1 MSHSITTD
9 NPTPVIKKIK
19 GMKRGEI
26 GIIQDDAQYN
36 GRFVQLVL
44 LLVTSIIINGCAAL
58 QQATPEEEID
68 KLYRVGC
75 NIEMYY
81 RNNQREE
88 LEIRCGK

>member
-9 NPTPVIKKIK
+9 NPTPVMRH
-19 GMKRGEI
+19 MKVI
-26 GIIQDDAQYN
+26 N
-36 GRFVQLVL
+36 LVL

-75 NIEMYY
+75 NIEVYY